1 VSHRPHARPSRP
13 CPDDGTLVVYLDGGL
28 EPGARAD
35 VAAHVHDCVR
45 CADRLAELEARSR
58 GVGAWLARHEPTP
71 PPREAYD
78 LAARPRTASAPRRWA
93 IAAGIVLAVGVV
105 AGPARGWLLG
115 RIGLAPDGPAASP
128 PVATGETS
136 TTSFVPAGDEVTV
149 SFDAGATGRRLVV
162 ALGTDPLVTLRAP
175 APDVELLVRPDRVE
189 VHDAHQ
195 PPRDYRLTV
204 PDGVRRIRVRV
215 PGARD
220 VVLAPGP
227 VGETRIVDVPPGS
240 G

>member
-1 VSHRPHARPSRP
+1 M
-13 CPDDGTLVVYLDGGL
+13 GYLDDAL
-28 EPGARAD
+28 APEARAG
-35 VAAHVHDCVR
+35 VAAHLRDCAR
-45 CADRLAELEARSR
+45 CADRLRELEARSR
-58 GVGAWLARHEPTP
+58 GVGAWLARHEPPP

-78 LAARPRTASAPRRWA
+78 LVARPRTTSTPRRWA

-204 PDGVRRIRVRV
+204 PAGVRRIRVRV

-220 VVLAPGP
+220 LVLAPGP